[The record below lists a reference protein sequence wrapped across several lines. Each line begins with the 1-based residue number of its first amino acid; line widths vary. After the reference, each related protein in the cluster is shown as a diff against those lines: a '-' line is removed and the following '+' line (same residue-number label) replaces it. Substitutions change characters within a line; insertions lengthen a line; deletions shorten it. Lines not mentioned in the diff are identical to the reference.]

1 MTTNQKLGTL
11 VQVDLRDVWKKED
24 ADFTPW
30 LAKPEHITAV
40 GNALNIEL
48 EVQAEE
54 HPIGPFKADIYCLDL
69 ADGSPVLI
77 ENQLERTDHTHLGQ
91 LLTYAAG
98 LEAVTII
105 WIAKKFT
112 DEHRAALDWLNQRTD
127 ENVNFFGLEIELW
140 RIDGSPVAPKFN
152 VVCRPNNWVRRIAGT
167 GRTSENQNR
176 IDQFWAELINAND
189 NDATPLRFQKP
200 NYNWVNLS
208 IGKSDV
214 HVTVLCRPTKS
225 DVLVQLYMM
234 QPHKELFDQL
244 TAQKDVIEQQIGTD
258 VIWER
263 GPDQI
268 ASWLA
273 TSKAANYDDAAS
285 RAEAVRWA
293 IERSRHFEKVF
304 RKLVSSK

>member
-1 MTTNQKLGTL
+1 MVSSEKLGTL

-24 ADFTPW
+24 TDFTPW

-40 GNALNIEL
+40 GNALNLEL

-98 LEAVTII
+98 LDAVTII

-127 ENVNFFGLEIELW
+127 EKVNFFGLEIELW

-152 VVCRPNNWVRRIAGT
+152 VVCRPNDWVRRVAGPA
-167 GRTSENQNR
+167 RISENQHR
-176 IDQFWAELINAND
+176 LDQFWADMIDANE
-189 NDATPLRFQKP
+189 NESQPMRFQKP
-200 NYNWVNLS
+200 NYNWMNLS
-208 IGKSDV
+208 IGRSNV
-214 HVTVLCRPTKS
+214 HVTVLCRPTS
-225 DVLVQLYMM
+225 GEVLVQLYMTH
-234 QPHKELFDQL
+234 PGKELYRQL
-244 TAQKDVIEQQIGTD
+244 FSDRDGIEKQIGAD
-258 VIWER
+258 VIWEE

-273 TSKAANYDDAAS
+273 ISKSIDYDDETS
-285 RAEAVRWA
+285 RAEAVKWA
-293 IERSRHFEKVF
+293 MENTRLFERVF
-304 RKLVSSK
+304 RKLVKVN

>member
-40 GNALNIEL
+40 GNALNMEL

-152 VVCRPNNWVRRIAGT
+152 VVCRPNNWVRRVAGT
-167 GRTSENQNR
+167 GRTSDSQNR
-176 IDQFWAELINAND
+176 INEFWTELINVND
-189 NDATPLRFQKP
+189 NATMPLRFQKP
-200 NYNWVNLS
+200 NSNWINLS

-214 HVTVLCRPTKS
+214 HVTVLCRPTKN

-234 QPHKELFDQL
+234 QPNKELFDQL
-244 TAQKDVIEQQIGTD
+244 FTKKGDIEQQIGTE

-273 TSKAANYDDAAS
+273 ISKTTIYEDAAS
-285 RAEAVRWA
+285 RAEAVQWA
-293 IERSRHFEKVF
+293 MERSRQFEKLF
-304 RKLVSSK
+304 RQIVSTR

>member
-1 MTTNQKLGTL
+1 MSTNQKLGTL
-11 VQVDLRDVWKKED
+11 VQVELRDVWKKED
-24 ADFTPW
+24 TDFTPW
-30 LAKPEHITAV
+30 LARPDHITAV

-176 IDQFWAELINAND
+176 IDQFWVELINAND

-244 TAQKDVIEQQIGTD
+244 TAQKDEIEQQIGTD

-273 TSKAANYDDAAS
+273 ISKAANYDDAAS

-304 RKLVSSK
+304 RKLVSNK

>member
-1 MTTNQKLGTL
+1 VTTNQKLGTL

-152 VVCRPNNWVRRIAGT
+152 VVCRPNNWVRRVAGT
-167 GRTSENQNR
+167 GRTSDNQNR

-189 NDATPLRFQKP
+189 NATMPLRFQKP

-214 HVTVLCRPTKS
+214 HVTVLCRPTKN

-234 QPHKELFDQL
+234 QPNKELFDQL
-244 TAQKDVIEQQIGTD
+244 FTRKEDIEQQIGTE

-273 TSKAANYDDAAS
+273 ISKTTNYDDAAS
-285 RAEAVRWA
+285 RAEAVQWA
-293 IERSRHFEKVF
+293 MERSRHFEKLF
-304 RKLVSSK
+304 RQIVSTR